1 MLRYPIVLKTDTN
14 RTILV
19 SFPDF
24 PAANTFGDDPSEA
37 ITRATELLTDV
48 LADYIERRQDIPEP
62 SPIRKKN
69 HAVELPL
76 LVEAKI
82 GLYRAMRAAGIG
94 KAELARRLHCHMPQV
109 DRLLDLSHSSRLD
122 QIEAALAA
130 LNKKLTI
137 EISDAA

>member
-1 MLRYPIVLKTDTN
+1 MLRYPIVLRTDTN

-24 PAANTFGDDPSEA
+24 QTANTFGDDPSEA
-37 ITRATELLTDV
+37 IARATELLTHV
-48 LADYIERRQDIPEP
+48 LADYMERRQDIPAP

-82 GLYRAMRAAGIG
+82 GLYQAMRAAGIG
-94 KAELARRLHCHMPQV
+94 KAMLGAASTAICPKWTACSNSATPHASIRLNRCCP
-109 DRLLDLSHSSRLD
+109 L
-122 QIEAALAA
+122 
-130 LNKKLTI
+130 
-137 EISDAA
+137 

>member
-1 MLRYPIVLKTDTN
+1 MLRYPIVLRTDTN

-24 PAANTFGDDPSEA
+24 PTANTFGDDPNEA
-37 ITRATELLTDV
+37 IARATELLTDV
-48 LADYIERRQDIPEP
+48 LADYMERRQDIPAP
-62 SPIRKKN
+62 SPIRKKH

-82 GLYRAMRAAGIG
+82 GLYQAMRAAGIG
-94 KAELARRLHCHMPQV
+94 KAKLARRLNCHLPQV

-122 QIEAALAA
+122 QIESALSA